1 MAREIYRAD
10 DVDFTPAVMKRLR
23 ELDETHVRN
32 FPVCIAKTPYSFSA
46 DQNLRGAVSNF
57 KLPIREV
64 RVANGAEFLVAL
76 AGEIMTMPGLP
87 RVPASERIDVDSTG
101 KLSGLS

>member
-1 MAREIYRAD
+1 LHPSRLKIAEVTAR
-10 DVDFTPAVMKRLR
+10 
-23 ELDETHVRN
+23 RN

-46 DQNLRGAVSNF
+46 DQKLRGAVSDF

-64 RVANGAEFLVAL
+64 RVANGAEFVVAL

-87 RVPASERIDVDSTG
+87 RVPASERINVDESG
-101 KLSGLS
+101 ELSGLS

>member
-1 MAREIYRAD
+1 ML
-10 DVDFTPAVMKRLR
+10 K
-23 ELDETHVRN
+23 ELDETSVRN

-46 DQNLRGAVSNF
+46 DQKLRGAVSNF

-64 RVANGAEFLVAL
+64 RVANGAEFVVAL

-87 RVPASERIDVDSTG
+87 RVTSADNIRLNKKGYIE
-101 KLSGLS
+101 GLF